1 MNHLHGGQDE
11 GFAVTGFVAGR
22 VQVAVDVEAGVVF
35 SAEGF
40 GRNGNNAAY
49 TASDGI
55 QAQSGAH
62 YPALPLKEGVEAEK
76 NIGKYRLKYV
86 QTAFAYWD
94 RFGRLRKI
102 SVLTACSGRQSKR
115 RRQVL
120 SCPYSCTGFHRRLC
134 RVQLPPRLRPKRRQ
148 MAVTRAYQ
156 AHQTLRSAKLPPL
169 K

>member
-1 MNHLHGGQDE
+1 M
-11 GFAVTGFVAGR
+11 
-22 VQVAVDVEAGVVF
+22 QVAVDVEAGVVF

-40 GRNGNNAAY
+40 GCNGNNAAY

-94 RFGRLRKI
+94 GFGQLRKI
-102 SVLTACSGRQSKR
+102 SVLTACSGRKSKR
-115 RRQVL
+115 RRQVFPVHMVARDFIDGCAGC
-120 SCPYSCTGFHRRLC
+120 SCRRASVPNVG
-134 RVQLPPRLRPKRRQ
+134 RWR
-148 MAVTRAYQ
+148 
-156 AHQTLRSAKLPPL
+156 
-169 K
+169 